1 MAKHMSLILWGGVS
15 FLSACASLERE
26 AGDYQAG
33 WRRAQVLEIVR
44 AGTVTPSAIKDC
56 QTMLPPGASYAQF
69 AVVSYSF
76 GGDPN
81 LRKKIAVG
89 IPAAD
94 RGLEVGAWVSV
105 NVVDCV
111 LPLKRLTPA

>member
-1 MAKHMSLILWGGVS
+1 MAKHMSLILLSGMS
-15 FLSACASLERE
+15 LLSACSSLDHD
-26 AGDYQAG
+26 ADGYKVG
-33 WRRAQVLEIVR
+33 WRRAQVQEIIL
-44 AGTVTPSAIKDC
+44 ADSVTSSVFKDC
-56 QTMLPPGASYAQF
+56 RAALPSGVSYAKF

-81 LRKKIAVG
+81 LRKKIAVA

-94 RGLEVGAWVSV
+94 LGLEVGTWVSV
-105 NVVDCV
+105 NVVDCA